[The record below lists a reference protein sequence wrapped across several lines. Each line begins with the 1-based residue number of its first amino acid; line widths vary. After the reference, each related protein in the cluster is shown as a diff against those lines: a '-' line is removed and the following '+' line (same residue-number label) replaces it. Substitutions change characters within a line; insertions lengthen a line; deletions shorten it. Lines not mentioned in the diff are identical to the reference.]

1 MLRIYSKLFSHKVYQ
16 ISAIVFIIL
25 LLASTLRHQ
34 LFKSNAYDLG
44 IFDQAIY
51 LISQGMTPMS
61 TLMGI
66 NILGDHAAWIFYL
79 LAIAYKIYPT
89 VYWLLIFQAVAL
101 ASGGIVLWKLANLSN
116 DKSIALVLVYFLY
129 PVVFNINLFDF
140 HPEVLA
146 IPLFL
151 IAVLSARKNNIIGFT
166 MSILLI
172 LGCKEILS
180 LTVIFLGLWLYFCE
194 NRKIYGL
201 IAISSGI
208 AWFIIST
215 QLIIP
220 FYSNG
225 YQVGISRYSYLGG
238 NVTQVVKNIFF
249 EPVTVLKGIFSF
261 RNLIY
266 LIYLF
271 LPIFWAISLKT
282 LSFLLPAIP
291 TIFLN
296 LLADYTPQ
304 KSLALHYSLPIFPFL
319 MLAVAFTLQNNLVWS
334 KKTKLIIIWSII
346 TFLILAKYPLFFLP
360 TKYLNSLDT
369 WRATK
374 DSISLIKDD
383 QSVLTW
389 AQAVPH
395 LSERN
400 LITMLTD
407 DSKLEDLSNFNDI
420 LLNLRHP
427 GWMNTN
433 DKILNLVLR
442 LQNDSSFKLSFKRD
456 DVFLF
461 QKK

>member
-1 MLRIYSKLFSHKVYQ
+1 MLKIYFKFLYSQTYQLCIIAFLILF
-16 ISAIVFIIL
+16 ISSSIRHELFQ
-25 LLASTLRHQ
+25 STT
-34 LFKSNAYDLG
+34 YDLG
-44 IFDQAIY
+44 IVDNILY
-51 LISQGMTPMS
+51 LISHGKEPISPLLKYHIM
-61 TLMGI
+61 
-66 NILGDHAAWIFYL
+66 GDHAAWIFYL
-79 LAIAYKIYPT
+79 LAIPYKIFPS
-89 VYWLLIFQAVAL
+89 VYWLFLIQAL
-101 ASGGIVLWKLANLSN
+101 ALVIGAILLVNLANLPSQKN
-116 DKSIALVLVYFLY
+116 IILILVYFLY
-129 PVVFNINLFDF
+129 PVVFNANLFDF
-140 HPEVLA
+140 HTDTLA
-146 IPLFL
+146 IPLIFSAIL
-151 IAVLSARKNNIIGFT
+151 TARKNNILGYFF
-166 MSILLI
+166 SIIFI
-172 LGCKEILS
+172 LSCKEIFS

-271 LPIFWAISLKT
+271 SPIFWAISLRT

-291 TIFLN
+291 AIFLN

-304 KSLALHYSLPIFPFL
+304 KSLALHYSLPILPFL
-319 MLAVAFTLQNNLVWS
+319 MLTVAFTLQNYLVWL
-334 KKTKLIIIWSII
+334 KKTKLIVIWSII